1 MVEKNLQLQ
10 RIIHRFALGLALVV
24 ALSIPCGFGFVKYR
38 DLSNSLDFKAKV
50 KASALSSLIATTP
63 DVWMFA
69 ENRIQGLISR
79 EPVPLED
86 ELVHILDKDS
96 SVITQTGNLPS
107 GPALKKTYPLY
118 DSGNIVGQVSVT
130 GSANELYLE
139 VLITA
144 LISFV
149 LGLLIY
155 AVTKTVPLKAIQ
167 SITNELFKEKDRA
180 ETTLASIGDAVVT
193 TDFDRSINY
202 LNPVA
207 ERLLGYSLREVRGRH
222 VSDVVH
228 LYSQTGEIVLSSLHQ
243 ALKSNTIVSC
253 QGNNELRRADG
264 KRIAIEERSAPIN
277 DIDGAVIGGVV
288 ILRDVSVAREYV
300 QRRSWEATHDP
311 LTGLFNRRE
320 FENRVQLALSN
331 AQTTGQ
337 RHVLCYMDLDR
348 FKVINDACG
357 HAAGDELLI
366 QLTQMMLT
374 RVRDTDTLARL
385 GGDEFGL
392 LLEECDQQRGQLI
405 AKEIMAAV
413 NEFVFSHG
421 AKTYSV
427 GISIG
432 LTEISGEHNSVAEIV
447 GEADCAC
454 YWAKEQGKNRVL
466 AFVASDMNLAARRSE
481 TGWVGRINEAFK
493 DNRFVLYGQPYK
505 TLNSSAGLG
514 NHIEI
519 LLRMIGEDGE
529 IIAPGR
535 FLPAAERYNLMPAI
549 DRWVINEVLSR
560 YDSLVAS
567 RGGAPLTCAINL
579 SGASLNSEGM
589 LEFIRRTAHKYQ
601 LNPGSICFELTET
614 VAVNNLQAAAV
625 FINECKSMGF
635 LFALDD
641 FGTGTSSF
649 GYLKNLPVDYLK
661 IDGSFVTNIEHDSID
676 MAMVETINRIGHLLG
691 KHTVAEYAENEATI
705 RKLGDIGVDFA
716 QGYGVSRPQP
726 LFGGTP

>member
-79 EPVPLED
+79 EPVPLQD
-86 ELVHILDKDS
+86 ELVQVLDKDS

-107 GPALKKTYPLY
+107 GPALKKTHPLY

-357 HAAGDELLI
+357 HAAGDELLT

>member
-180 ETTLASIGDAVVT
+180 ETTLASIGGAVVT

>member
-10 RIIHRFALGLALVV
+10 RLIHRFALGLALVV
-24 ALSIPCGFGFVKYR
+24 ALSLPCGFWFVKYH
-38 DLSNSLDFKAKV
+38 DLSDSLDFKAKV

-79 EPVPLED
+79 EPVPLQD
-86 ELVHILDKDS
+86 ELVQILDKDH
-96 SVITQTGNLPS
+96 SVITQSGNLLS
-107 GPALKKTYPLY
+107 GPSIRKIYPLY

-130 GSANELYLE
+130 GSANELYQE

-149 LGLLIY
+149 LGILIY
-155 AVTKTVPLKAIQ
+155 AVTKIIPLKVIQ

-193 TDFDRSINY
+193 TDIDGSINY

-207 ERLLGYSLREVRGRH
+207 EKLLGYMLKEVRGRH

-253 QGNNELRRADG
+253 QGNNELRRSDG
-264 KRIAIEERSAPIN
+264 TLIAIEECAAPIN
-277 DIDGAVIGGVV
+277 DINGSVTGGVV

-320 FENRVQLALSN
+320 FENRVQSALSD

-337 RHVLCYMDLDR
+337 CHVLCYMDLDR

-392 LLEECDQQRGQLI
+392 LLEECDQKHGQLI

-466 AFVASDMNLAARRSE
+466 VFVASDMNLAARRSE
-481 TGWVGRINEAFK
+481 TGWVGRINDAFK
-493 DNRFVLYGQPYK
+493 ENRFVLYGQP
-505 TLNSSAGLG
+505 
-514 NHIEI
+514 
-519 LLRMIGEDGE
+519 
-529 IIAPGR
+529 
-535 FLPAAERYNLMPAI
+535 
-549 DRWVINEVLSR
+549 EVPP
-560 YDSLVAS
+560 DLVPRA
-567 RGGAPLTCAINL
+567 
-579 SGASLNSEGM
+579 
-589 LEFIRRTAHKYQ
+589 F
-601 LNPGSICFELTET
+601 
-614 VAVNNLQAAAV
+614 
-625 FINECKSMGF
+625 
-635 LFALDD
+635 
-641 FGTGTSSF
+641 
-649 GYLKNLPVDYLK
+649 
-661 IDGSFVTNIEHDSID
+661 
-676 MAMVETINRIGHLLG
+676 
-691 KHTVAEYAENEATI
+691 
-705 RKLGDIGVDFA
+705 
-716 QGYGVSRPQP
+716 
-726 LFGGTP
+726 